1 MSASEIDRTLVRLA
15 HEILEKTEDLH
26 RLAFIGIRR
35 RGVPLALRLAD
46 KIKSLENLAIPV
58 GFLDINLYR
67 DDLSTVSEKPVHN
80 ATEITFPV
88 TGKDIILM
96 DDVLY
101 TGRTIRAALDAL
113 FDQGRPARV
122 QLLGPNRSRLA
133 RTPHRSPLCGPHGPD
148 QRQRDHRGEAP
159 GSGPERQGA
168 AGRENLEQMPG
179 GLLGIELL
187 ERAEIEGILDR
198 AKRFQPRQTD
208 SKKSDQLRGR
218 MIVNLFF
225 EASTRTRTSF
235 EIAAKRLGAD
245 AISITASASSVSK
258 GESLVDTLNTLGAMH
273 PDAIVMRHAASGA
286 PHFLARYLPTPIIN
300 AGDGTHEHPTQAL
313 LDARTILD
321 RRPTLDGLRVAI
333 IGDIAHSRVARS
345 NMYLLSKF
353 GAQIVLCGPASLLP
367 PELAQLAPGISLTHK
382 MEDAIRDADVIM
394 MLRVQLERQHEAA
407 FSANEYFQFYG
418 LRLEHMGLAKPD
430 AIVMHPGPIN
440 RGREISS
447 EVADSQ
453 RSVILNQVENGIAVR
468 MAVLERILGN

>member
-1 MSASEIDRTLVRLA
+1 
-15 HEILEKTEDLH
+15 
-26 RLAFIGIRR
+26 
-35 RGVPLALRLAD
+35 
-46 KIKSLENLAIPV
+46 
-58 GFLDINLYR
+58 
-67 DDLSTVSEKPVHN
+67 
-80 ATEITFPV
+80 
-88 TGKDIILM
+88 
-96 DDVLY
+96 
-101 TGRTIRAALDAL
+101 
-113 FDQGRPARV
+113 
-122 QLLGPNRSRLA
+122 
-133 RTPHRSPLCGPHGPD
+133 
-148 QRQRDHRGEAP
+148 
-159 GSGPERQGA
+159 
-168 AGRENLEQMPG
+168 MPG
-179 GLLGIELL
+179 GLLGIEPLD
-187 ERAEIEGILDR
+187 RVEIEGILDR

-208 SKKSDQLRGR
+208 TKKSDQLRGR

-286 PHFLARYLPTPIIN
+286 PHFLARYLVETPIIN

-321 RRPTLDGLRVAI
+321 RRPTLEGLRVAI

-382 MEDAIRDADVIM
+382 MQEAIRDADVIM

-418 LRLEHMGLAKPD
+418 LRLEHMSLAKPD

>member
-1 MSASEIDRTLVRLA
+1 
-15 HEILEKTEDLH
+15 
-26 RLAFIGIRR
+26 
-35 RGVPLALRLAD
+35 
-46 KIKSLENLAIPV
+46 
-58 GFLDINLYR
+58 
-67 DDLSTVSEKPVHN
+67 
-80 ATEITFPV
+80 
-88 TGKDIILM
+88 
-96 DDVLY
+96 
-101 TGRTIRAALDAL
+101 
-113 FDQGRPARV
+113 
-122 QLLGPNRSRLA
+122 
-133 RTPHRSPLCGPHGPD
+133 
-148 QRQRDHRGEAP
+148 
-159 GSGPERQGA
+159 
-168 AGRENLEQMPG
+168 MPS
-179 GLLGIELL
+179 GLLGIEPLD
-187 ERAEIEGILDR
+187 RVEIEAILDR
-198 AKRFQPRQTD
+198 AKSFQPQQSARR
-208 SKKSDQLRGR
+208 KSDQLRGR

-258 GESLVDTLNTLGAMH
+258 GESLVDTLNTLNAMH

-286 PHFLARYLPTPIIN
+286 PHFLARYLVETPIIN

-321 RRPTLDGLRVAI
+321 RRPTLEGLRVAI

-367 PELAQLAPGISLTHK
+367 TELAQLAPGISLTHK

-418 LRLEHMGLAKPD
+418 LRLEHMSLAKPD

>member
-1 MSASEIDRTLVRLA
+1 
-15 HEILEKTEDLH
+15 
-26 RLAFIGIRR
+26 
-35 RGVPLALRLAD
+35 
-46 KIKSLENLAIPV
+46 
-58 GFLDINLYR
+58 
-67 DDLSTVSEKPVHN
+67 
-80 ATEITFPV
+80 
-88 TGKDIILM
+88 
-96 DDVLY
+96 
-101 TGRTIRAALDAL
+101 
-113 FDQGRPARV
+113 
-122 QLLGPNRSRLA
+122 
-133 RTPHRSPLCGPHGPD
+133 
-148 QRQRDHRGEAP
+148 
-159 GSGPERQGA
+159 
-168 AGRENLEQMPG
+168 MPS
-179 GLLGIELL
+179 GLLGIEPLD
-187 ERAEIEGILDR
+187 RVEIETILDR
-198 AKRFQPRQTD
+198 AKSFQPQQTARR
-208 SKKSDQLRGR
+208 KSDQLRGR

-245 AISITASASSVSK
+245 AISITATGSSVSK

-286 PHFLARYLPTPIIN
+286 PHFLARHLVETPIIN

-321 RRPTLDGLRVAI
+321 RRPTLEGLRVAI

-353 GAQIVLCGPASLLP
+353 GAQIVLCGPATLLP
-367 PELAQLAPGISLTHK
+367 PELAQLAAGISLTHK
-382 MEDAIRDADVIM
+382 IDDAIRGADVIM
-394 MLRVQLERQHEAA
+394 MLRVQLERQHEPG

-418 LRLEHMGLAKPD
+418 LRLEHMSLAKPE

>member
-1 MSASEIDRTLVRLA
+1 
-15 HEILEKTEDLH
+15 
-26 RLAFIGIRR
+26 
-35 RGVPLALRLAD
+35 
-46 KIKSLENLAIPV
+46 
-58 GFLDINLYR
+58 
-67 DDLSTVSEKPVHN
+67 
-80 ATEITFPV
+80 
-88 TGKDIILM
+88 
-96 DDVLY
+96 
-101 TGRTIRAALDAL
+101 
-113 FDQGRPARV
+113 
-122 QLLGPNRSRLA
+122 
-133 RTPHRSPLCGPHGPD
+133 
-148 QRQRDHRGEAP
+148 
-159 GSGPERQGA
+159 
-168 AGRENLEQMPG
+168 MPS
-179 GLLGIELL
+179 GLLGIEPLD
-187 ERAEIEGILDR
+187 RVEIETILDR
-198 AKRFQPRQTD
+198 AKNFQAQQSARR
-208 SKKSDQLRGR
+208 KSDQLRGR

-245 AISITASASSVSK
+245 AISITATGSSVSK

-286 PHFLARYLPTPIIN
+286 PHFLARYLVETPIIN

-321 RRPTLDGLRVAI
+321 RRPTLEGLRVAI

-353 GAQIVLCGPASLLP
+353 GSQIVLCGPASLLP
-367 PELAQLAPGISLTHK
+367 PELAQLAPSISLTHK

-418 LRLEHMGLAKPD
+418 LRLEHMSLAKPD

-468 MAVLERILGN
+468 MAVLESILGN